1 MLGVGGKDL
10 GLYALQLATFTL
22 KSILRM
28 DKHHKIEMAHIQEII
43 ILTTVTGSM
52 HTYFVYTLHVCM
64 HKSKIRTCTSNRL
77 HILSSDPFKCYIKG
91 I

>member
-28 DKHHKIEMAHIQEII
+28 DKHHKIEMAHIQARNNYIDNGDWQHAY
-43 ILTTVTGSM
+43 ILAW
-52 HTYFVYTLHVCM
+52 
-64 HKSKIRTCTSNRL
+64 I
-77 HILSSDPFKCYIKG
+77 HITRMYD
-91 I
+91 

>member
-52 HTYFVYTLHVCM
+52 HTYLLALLTSFIYTAEKKEFELTV
-64 HKSKIRTCTSNRL
+64 
-77 HILSSDPFKCYIKG
+77 IL
-91 I
+91 